1 VLKRLLAGLFV
12 GTAVC
17 AVGQPATAAV
27 DNDLPIRWNT
37 GGAVWSTSQEAM
49 ETFFETGEVTD
60 RGLNGGL
67 NRSGW
72 TRDEVREGMTKTY
85 DVDVVGVSKFLYSDQ
100 GVKFLKD
107 ATNSYFPYYS
117 MDKYA
122 VPALRSAIIAD
133 AADGS
138 ISSAGI
144 MAALPVDFRLA
155 DTCGTY
161 TGEQNICAEGRCEE
175 GTAQCT
181 SLFSWYVFLPA
192 CIQANQVV
200 EVAAEPAPAPMPAP
214 MPEPIR
220 GLW

>member
-1 VLKRLLAGLFV
+1 MLKRLLAGLFV

-17 AVGQPATAAV
+17 AVGHPATAAV

-37 GGAVWSTSQEAM
+37 GGAVWSTPQDAI
-49 ETFFETGEVTD
+49 ETFLETGEVTD

-67 NRSGW
+67 KRSGW
-72 TRDEVREGMTKTY
+72 SREEVRDGMTKSY
-85 DVDVVGVSKFLYSDQ
+85 DVDVVGVSKFLYSDA

-107 ATNSYFPYYS
+107 ATASYFPYHT
-117 MDKYA
+117 METYA

-161 TGEQNICAEGRCEE
+161 TGAQNICAEGRCEE

-181 SLFSWYVFLPA
+181 SLLSWYVFLPA

-200 EVAAEPAPAPMPAP
+200 EAVAAAPAPAPEP